1 MTDKKPAVYAYLRV
15 STSDKGQ
22 TTNNQRKTIEDARFE
37 VDEWFAEDG
46 VSGKI
51 NALDRPVFKALMQ
64 KATEGDE
71 ILTVSLDRL
80 GRNAI
85 DILNTV
91 ERFKQKKIKLRCLV
105 LGDIDLTSMA
115 GQILIHLLA
124 LIADVERQSI
134 STRTKAGMARTK
146 AEGTLL
152 GRHMKVSYDVLVDCV
167 EERKKGTQLSV
178 LAAKHSLDK
187 NTLLQTIRKWGDKLE
202 EYQARWEQQL
212 KQARDKA
219 EAAV

>member
-1 MTDKKPAVYAYLRV
+1 MSTFAYLRV
-15 STSDKGQ
+15 STDNKGQ
-22 TTNNQRKTIEDARFE
+22 TTDNQRKTIEDAKFQ
-37 VDEWFAEDG
+37 VDEWHSEDG

-51 NALDRPVFKALMQ
+51 NALDRPVFKALMS
-64 KATEGDE
+64 KVVSGDE
-71 ILTVSLDRL
+71 VVTVTLDRL

-91 ERFKQKKIKLRCLV
+91 ERFKNKGIKLRCLAI
-105 LGDIDLTSMA
+105 GDVDLTSMA
-115 GQILIHLLA
+115 GQILVHMLA
-124 LIADVERQSI
+124 LVADLERQML

-178 LAAKHSLDK
+178 LAAKHSIDK
-187 NTLLQTIRKWGDKLE
+187 NTLLQTIRKWEDKLE
-202 EYQARWEQQL
+202 EYQARWAQQL
-212 KQARDKA
+212 KQAKEKA
-219 EAAV
+219 EASI